1 MWIRITDPDPKLL
14 STDRFWIRIHNT
26 EPDRSCLREFYRLMY
41 TGLASTPGRPEI
53 CEVEGQ
59 RVLTPL
65 GRWQVLQGL
74 AKPEVRYHTVDTHSP
89 LFLVCPRANLEK
101 IHPSYSLARQF
112 FYCCVQVRGGSW
124 SEAYLPRWGRL
135 AGQAALRCQQMVQ
148 LPLHQVPVQ

>member
-1 MWIRITDPDPKLL
+1 
-14 STDRFWIRIHNT
+14 
-26 EPDRSCLREFYRLMY
+26 MY

-89 LFLVCPRANLEK
+89 LFLVCPRANFEK
-101 IHPSYSLARQF
+101 IHPSYTVVLRDSF
-112 FYCCVQVRGGSW
+112 FIAVCRYEGDPDLKPICHGEVVWLVRLLYDASRWFNSRYTRYRYSKYCV
-124 SEAYLPRWGRL
+124 YKKRL
-135 AGQAALRCQQMVQ
+135 L
-148 LPLHQVPVQ
+148 

>member
-1 MWIRITDPDPKLL
+1 
-14 STDRFWIRIHNT
+14 
-26 EPDRSCLREFYRLMY
+26 MY

-89 LFLVCPRANLEK
+89 LFLVCPRANFEK

-112 FYCCVQVRGGSW
+112 FLLLCAGTRGI
-124 SEAYLPRWGRL
+124 LI
-135 AGQAALRCQQMVQ
+135 
-148 LPLHQVPVQ
+148 